1 MRFGLALPH
10 YGFSL
15 PGGGPVSF
23 ERVADVARTAERHEF
38 DSIWVS
44 DHFFL
49 TLARYGGPPGPW
61 GSLEPLTTLAGLGAI
76 TERVRLGTL
85 VLCAPFRHPAVLTK
99 AVTAVDLVSG
109 GRFDLGVGAGWYEEE
124 FRAFGYRFPTTSE
137 RFSVLEET
145 LGVLGLLLPGGPA
158 TLRGKYFRLENA
170 YNHPTPVQRPRPPIW
185 LGSKGGDRSL
195 RLAARLADGWNTVWR
210 WTPGAYRQ
218 RVARA
223 REICEEVGR
232 DPRTLRLSIGLYTV
246 IGEDERDLG
255 ARVLALR
262 RWMPGSALATESLE
276 GFQADSLT
284 GTPQQILERLA
295 DFADLG
301 VEEVIV
307 APAPV
312 PFALPD
318 PSIVQLFADAVI
330 PKAREL

>member
-10 YGFSL
+10 YGFSM

-23 ERVADVARTAERHEF
+23 ERVADVARTAERDEF
-38 DSIWVS
+38 DSVWVS

-49 TLARYGGPPGPW
+49 TLARYGGPPGPR
-61 GSLEPLTTLAGLGAI
+61 GSLEPLTTLAGLGAL

-99 AVTAVDLVSG
+99 AATAVDLVSG
-109 GRFDLGVGAGWYEEE
+109 GRFDLGVGAGWYEDE

-145 LGVLGLLLPGGPA
+145 LDVLGLLLPGGPA
-158 TLRGKYFRLENA
+158 TLRGKHFRLENA

-210 WTPGAYRQ
+210 WAPDAYGQ

-276 GFQADSLT
+276 GFRADTLT

-295 DFADLG
+295 AFADLG

-318 PSIVQLFADAVI
+318 PSIVQLFADTVI